1 LSTLIQRSFSS
12 GEISS
17 SLYARVDLTKYAT
30 GLKACRNFIVQKHG
44 GAANRS
50 GTKFIGEVKDSTKTV
65 RLLDFVFN
73 ADQTYILEFGDEY
86 MRVIRDGSYQY
97 DLTLNITNVTNANPA
112 VVTYT
117 GTDPSNG
124 DEVYIS
130 GISSA
135 IAQYLNGRNFK
146 IANVN
151 GGANTFE
158 LQYMDG
164 TNVDST
170 SFGAYLGG
178 SGGTAKRVYTVTSPY
193 DYTDL
198 KELQYVQSADVIT
211 FAHPDYPVY
220 QLSRTGHTSW
230 TFALASFVPSVS
242 RPTGG
247 ATASITAGG
256 NTYRYRVTAVAE
268 ETFEESLPGYEATRS
283 ISAISTANP
292 AVVTTGAAHGYT
304 TGDQVYFASIAGT
317 GGVTNLNGN
326 TYNVTVLTPTTF
338 SVDGV
343 NGAGFAYSG
352 SGTVARTYIR
362 VDSAAVATAAD
373 PHQITWTAVSG
384 AAEYNVYK
392 EESGVYGF
400 IGTAAGTGSTITFN
414 DIGVS
419 IDTEDTPPAER
430 NPFNSTD
437 NYPSCVTYYQQRL
450 IFANTNND
458 PEKVWTSR
466 TGLFTNFSVSSPIQD
481 DDAVTFT
488 IAGRQVNEVRHVLD
502 LGKLI
507 AFTASGEWA
516 INGNDSGTL
525 KPTEV
530 NPKQHSYNGSAVLPP
545 IVIDG
550 TALFLQ
556 ARNGVIRDLAF
567 DYQVDGYRG
576 NDLTIFAQHL
586 FEGKTIE
593 DWTFQQIPNSTV
605 WCVRSDGVLLGLTYV
620 REHQVLAWHRHD
632 FDGGTIENVKVIPE
646 GNEDVL
652 YCVVKRTVNNKTVRY
667 VERFNTRVIYDEAVE
682 DATFMDSYLTYDGRS
697 GSAAHVMVLSGGT
710 SWGNDEYL
718 LLSSEDGSGGA
729 LSYFDVAGYGSDI
742 GNEIHLELDG
752 EIVRCEIVQDLG
764 NSPTEVMV
772 RPNRTVP
779 VSMRNVEISSWSKA
793 VDEVTGLWHLEGKT
807 VSIFADAYVVGS
819 PNNPSYDQYVVT
831 NGTVTLP
838 RHYAVIHVGLPFTS
852 DIETLNIDSPQGET
866 IADKKPI
873 VQTVNVFVEKTRGLW
888 AGVEE
893 PTEDM
898 NMVGVGSGLREF
910 KVRASEGYDDPV
922 AIKTGTMD
930 VPVQGNYNNNGRVF
944 IRQVDPLPATVL
956 AIAPAGLYPFR
967 G

>member
-1 LSTLIQRSFSS
+1 MSTLIQRSFSS

-44 GAANRS
+44 GVANRS

-73 ADQTYILEFGDEY
+73 DEQTYILEFGDEY

-97 DLTLNITNVTNANPA
+97 DLTLTITGVTNANPA
-112 VVTYT
+112 VLTYT
-117 GTDPSNG
+117 GTDPVNG
-124 DEVYIS
+124 EEVYIS
-130 GISSA
+130 GITSA
-135 IAQYLNGRNFK
+135 MGQYLNGRTFK

-164 TNVDST
+164 TNVNST
-170 SFGAYLGG
+170 SFGSYSAG
-178 SGGTAKRVYTVTSPY
+178 GGTAKRVYTVVSPY
-193 DYTDL
+193 DYTAL

-256 NTYRYRVTAVAE
+256 NTYRYRVTAVAD

-304 TGDQVYFASIAGT
+304 TGDQVYFASITGT

-326 TYNVTVLTPTTF
+326 TYNVTVLSPTTF

-362 VDSAAVATAAD
+362 VDNAAAATAAD
-373 PHQITWTAVSG
+373 PHEITWTAVSG

-400 IGTAAGTGSTITFN
+400 IGTADGTGATITFK
-414 DIGVS
+414 DIGAS
-419 IDTEDTPPAER
+419 IDTEDTPPSER
-430 NPFNSTD
+430 NPFASTG

-450 IFANTNND
+450 VFANTNND

-507 AFTASGEWA
+507 AFTASGEWG
-516 INGNDSGTL
+516 INGNDAGTL

-530 NPKQHSYNGSAVLPP
+530 NPKQHSYNGSAVLSP

-556 ARNGVIRDLAF
+556 ARNGIIRDLSF

-605 WCVRSDGVLLGLTYV
+605 WCVRDDGVLLGLTYV

-632 FDGGTIENVKVIPE
+632 FDNGVIENVKSIPE

-652 YCVVKRTVNNKTVRY
+652 YCVVKRTVNNRSVRY
-667 VERFNTRVIYDEAVE
+667 VERFNTRVIYDDAVE
-682 DATFMDSYLTYDGRS
+682 DATFMDSYLTYDGRHT
-697 GSAAHVMVLSGGT
+697 GSTTMTLSGGT
-710 SWGNDEYL
+710 NWDEDESL
-718 LLSSEDGSGGA
+718 TLTASASTFSS
-729 LSYFDVAGYGSDI
+729 SYV
-742 GNEIHLELDG
+742 GNEIHLQLGDETIRF
-752 EIVRCEIVQDLG
+752 EITGYTSGTVITG
-764 NSPTEVMV
+764 K
-772 RPNRTVP
+772 PNRTVP
-779 VSMRNVEISSWSKA
+779 VSMRSVALSVWSYA
-793 VDEVTGLWHLEGKT
+793 VDEVTGLWHLEGKP
-807 VSIFADAYVVGS
+807 VSIFADSYVVGS
-819 PNNPSYDQYVVT
+819 PNNPSYDTYTVS
-831 NGTVTLP
+831 NGAVTLP
-838 RHYAVIHVGLPFTS
+838 RHYSVIHVGLAYIS
-852 DIETLNIDSPQGET
+852 DLETLNIDSAQGET

-898 NMVGVGSGLREF
+898 NKVGVGSGLREF
-910 KVRASEGYDDPV
+910 KVRSSEGYEDPV
-922 AIKTGTMD
+922 ALKTGIMD
-930 VPVQGNYNNNGRVF
+930 VPVQGNYNTNGRVF

-956 AIAPAGLYPFR
+956 AIVPAGLYPFR

>member
-1 LSTLIQRSFSS
+1 MSTLIQRSFSS
-12 GEISS
+12 GEIAS

-73 ADQTYILEFGDEY
+73 DEQTYILEFGDEY

-97 DLTLNITNVTNANPA
+97 DLTLTITGITNAATA

-117 GTDPSNG
+117 GTDPTSG
-124 DEVYIS
+124 EEVYIS
-130 GISSA
+130 GITTA
-135 IAQYLNGRNFK
+135 IGQYLNGRNFK

-151 GGANTFE
+151 SGANTFE

-164 TNVDST
+164 TNVNST
-170 SFGAYLGG
+170 SFGSYSAG
-178 SGGTAKRVYTVTSPY
+178 GGTAKRVYTVTSPY

-220 QLSRTGHTSW
+220 QLSRTGHTTW
-230 TFALASFVPSVS
+230 TFALASFVPSVT

-247 ATASITAGG
+247 ATASITAGA
-256 NTYRYRVTAVAE
+256 NSYRYRVTAIAD

-283 ISAISTANP
+283 INAISTANP
-292 AVVTTGAAHGYT
+292 TLVTTSANHGYS
-304 TGDQVYFASIAGT
+304 TGDQVYFASIVGT
-317 GGVTNLNGN
+317 GGVDALNGN
-326 TYNVTVLTPTTF
+326 TYNITVASATTF
-338 SVDGV
+338 TVDGV
-343 NGAGFAYSG
+343 NGAGFSYTS

-362 VDSAAVATAAD
+362 VDSAAAATAAD
-373 PHQITWTAVSG
+373 PHQVTWTAVSG
-384 AAEYNVYK
+384 AVEYNVYK

-414 DIGVS
+414 DIGAS

-430 NPFNSTD
+430 TPFASVD

-516 INGNDSGTL
+516 INGNDAGTL

-530 NPKQHSYNGSAVLPP
+530 NPKQGSYNGSAVLSP

-556 ARNGVIRDLAF
+556 ARNGIIRDLGF

-632 FDGGTIENVKVIPE
+632 FDNGTIENVKVIPE

-652 YCVVKRTVNNKTVRY
+652 YCVVKRTVNSREVRY
-667 VERFNTRVIYDEAVE
+667 VERFNTRVIYDDATE
-682 DATFMDSYLTYDGRS
+682 DATFMDSYLTYDGRHT
-697 GSAAHVMVLSGGT
+697 GSTTMTLSGGT
-710 SWGNDEYL
+710 DWDENESL
-718 LLSSEDGSGGA
+718 TLTASGSTFSS
-729 LSYFDVAGYGSDI
+729 SYV

-752 EIVRCEIVQDLG
+752 EIIRFEITGYTSATIVTG
-764 NSPTEVMV
+764 T
-772 RPNRTVP
+772 PNRTVP
-779 VSMRNVEISSWSKA
+779 VAMRSVALSTWSYA
-793 VDEVTGLWHLEGKT
+793 VDEVQSLWHLEGKT
-807 VSIFADAYVVGS
+807 VSIYADSYVVGS
-819 PNNPSYDQYVVT
+819 PNNPSYNQFTVT
-831 NGTVTLP
+831 NGTITLP
-838 RHYAVIHVGLPFTS
+838 RHYAVIHVGLPYTS

-910 KVRASEGYDDPV
+910 KLRASETYDNPV
-922 AIKTGTMD
+922 ALKTGTMD

-967 G
+967 S